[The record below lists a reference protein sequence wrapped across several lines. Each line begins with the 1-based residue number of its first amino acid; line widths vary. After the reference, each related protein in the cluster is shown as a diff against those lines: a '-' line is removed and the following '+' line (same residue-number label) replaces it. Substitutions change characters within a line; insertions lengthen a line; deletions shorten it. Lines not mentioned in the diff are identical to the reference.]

1 MAKDVY
7 FNNVPPN
14 RNAPPPKTVRRRPA
28 ERPDEPPPQQGWVE
42 FPYQGWDAAPYYGE
56 DDYPPQP
63 EEQELTPPAKRG
75 RRAEAEPPAG
85 SSRRSRPPA
94 APAYRQSTPAKK
106 QKKSPPPPAAEAP
119 PRRKRSAPRPAAEE
133 APPKKKKKHGFRR
146 FVAFVLLFCFILPSL
161 IGYGVYKKIISAYEP
176 VAMNKSGVVDQ
187 SSLMH
192 SGSVYNVLL
201 MGVDQADVDSATRSD
216 SMILMSVDKRSRQIK
231 LTTFMRDMYVTIP
244 GYGETKLN
252 HACMYEGPQL
262 TIDTIELNFG
272 VRIDAYAKIG
282 YDIFIELVNGVG
294 GITVPQLDETECRA
308 LAEEG
313 VHKEPGINVY
323 FTGEEAI
330 KYVRIRHWQSDF
342 ARTERQRKVITL
354 IIDQAKK
361 TPPHK
366 LIALAE
372 SIASKI
378 ECTIPKND
386 LWKLALSIL
395 PCLFNEIKQQQ
406 IPADGTW
413 SDATRDSLM
422 VLLVDFEQNK
432 TIIKNFIY
440 GG

>member
-1 MAKDVY
+1 M
-7 FNNVPPN
+7 
-14 RNAPPPKTVRRRPA
+14 
-28 ERPDEPPPQQGWVE
+28 
-42 FPYQGWDAAPYYGE
+42 
-56 DDYPPQP
+56 
-63 EEQELTPPAKRG
+63 
-75 RRAEAEPPAG
+75 
-85 SSRRSRPPA
+85 
-94 APAYRQSTPAKK
+94 
-106 QKKSPPPPAAEAP
+106 
-119 PRRKRSAPRPAAEE
+119 EE
-133 APPKKKKKHGFRR
+133 APPKKKHRFRR
-146 FVAFVLLFCFILPSL
+146 FLALLILFCFILPSVACVG
-161 IGYGVYKKIISAYEP
+161 IFNKIVSDYEP
-176 VAMNKSGVVDQ
+176 VAMKKSGVVDQ
-187 SSLMH
+187 ASLMH
-192 SGSVYNVLL
+192 SSQVFNILL

-216 SMILMSVDKRSRQIK
+216 SMILMSVDKRNNQIK
-231 LTTFMRDMYVTIP
+231 LTSFMRDMYVTIP

-294 GITVPQLDETECRA
+294 GITVAEIDETECRA

-313 VHKEPGINVY
+313 VHKEPGKNIY
-323 FTGEEAI
+323 LTGEEAI

-342 ARTERQRKVITL
+342 ARTERQREVITL
-354 IIDQAKK
+354 IIDRAKK

-378 ECTIPKND
+378 ECTIPKKD
-386 LWKLALSIL
+386 LFLLALRIF
-395 PCLFNEIKQQQ
+395 PCLFNEIRQQQ

-432 TIIKNFIY
+432 SIIRSFIY